1 VHFMSIYTFHA
12 EHKNAAVARFKETGG
27 APPAGIKL
35 LARWHDV
42 GGRRGFTICEAD
54 DPVALSIW
62 SNKWSDL
69 MKIEVFPVVNDEQLV
84 KVLSS

>member
-1 VHFMSIYTFHA
+1 MYFMSMYTFTP
-12 EHKNAAVARFKETGG
+12 ETKNAVVARFKETGG
-27 APPAGIKL
+27 APPTGIKM

-42 GGRRGFTICEAD
+42 GGLRGCTICEAD

-62 SNKWSDL
+62 SNRWTDL

>member
-1 VHFMSIYTFHA
+1 MYFLSMYAFTP
-12 EHKNAAVARFKETGG
+12 ENKNAVVARFKETGA
-27 APPAGIKL
+27 APPAGIKM

-42 GGRRGFTICEAD
+42 GGLRGYTICEAD

-62 SNKWSDL
+62 SNRWTDL
-69 MKIEVFPVVNDEQLV
+69 MKIEVLPVVNDEQLV